1 MSTATQLVNEW
12 KKKDPYLLDVDGFQQ
27 FLDQRI
33 PQALKDEEK
42 HRALGWLKRLS
53 LLDDRL
59 SGVYLEERIYRD
71 ILIKGEDF
79 HPDRK
84 DEFKENIALLS
95 ELLDIHSQ
103 YVEEKGLFR
112 DMFGDY
118 MTQSGYTSFRSGQ
131 FFTPYTVCDFMTQV
145 TLMDA
150 LEGKPKTICDPAAGT
165 GRFMLSIA
173 KCYHEK
179 LGYYNFLITN
189 IDIDKRMIT
198 YCTMNAIFHAIPSIN
213 IWGDSLA
220 LNFWDG
226 YVVIPIGGR
235 GTWHRIPEENISAYM
250 TQKSRR

>member
-1 MSTATQLVNEW
+1 MGVVETILHEW
-12 KKKDPYLLDVDGFQQ
+12 KKRDP
-27 FLDQRI
+27 FLSDIQGYGRYFEKRFPVLQR
-33 PQALKDEEK
+33 QEEQ
-42 HRALGWLKRLS
+42 HRALGWFKRLK

-59 SGVYLEERIYRD
+59 SGVYLEERIYRE
-71 ILIKGEDF
+71 ILVRGEDF

-95 ELLDIHSQ
+95 ELLDIHRQ
-103 YVEEKGLFR
+103 YVEKKGLFR

-118 MTQSGYTSFRSGQ
+118 MLETGQTNFRAGQ
-131 FFTPYTVCDFMTQV
+131 FPTPYTICDFMTRC

-173 KCYHEK
+173 KYYQEK
-179 LGYYNFLITN
+179 LGYYNFLMTN
-189 IDIDKRMIT
+189 IDIDKRMWT

-220 LNFWDG
+220 CEFWDG
-226 YVVIPIGGR
+226 YAVIPLGGL
-235 GTWHRIPEENISAYM
+235 GTWHRIPKENIYVYM
-250 TQKSRR
+250 TQG